1 MPYTNEPQPQKIFPM
16 DKLGPT
22 DGFSSN
28 GLNLSFGDFLLFL
41 QRTIIPFV
49 VGLLVASCADEKS
62 SFQKLITAQLQRY
75 PAMQIQDLYKL
86 VYQAALGNEHLM
98 TDSAMVHDY
107 LIKELESL
115 RPLGIEASSAE
126 PLLEEISPNGA
137 VVRLNLRPFKA
148 RRGDDRVLFQAM
160 MQTAR
165 TFQKSQDRLERY
177 LSYLEQMADSGAIP
191 FDAKAM
197 QTFLGEMREKNYP
210 AVHHSGA
217 YGEKY
222 SPAYRVILKKYVPR
236 AD

>member
-98 TDSAMVHDY
+98 TDSAMVHNY
-107 LIKELESL
+107 LIHELESVQ
-115 RPLGIEASSAE
+115 ASSAE
-126 PLLEEISPNGA
+126 PLLEEISPDNA

-148 RRGDDRVLFQAM
+148 RNGDHHALLQAM

-165 TFQKSQDRLERY
+165 TFQKSQGRLARY
-177 LSYLEQMADSGAIP
+177 LSHLEQMADSGAIP

-236 AD
+236 AE